1 MKYDLIVVGGG
12 PGGLMAAKQAAE
24 DGLKVVLVERKKNII
39 EVNRSCGEVF
49 YIRKLSASKAGM
61 HGDGYIEPVS
71 LEVQDYTT
79 KFHFPGP
86 GFSLD
91 FTGAVK
97 PYINWIEVSPNKT
110 VVYRRKNYIWG
121 YYYDKEAFLKTLLEG
136 AKKAG
141 AEILSATI
149 GMAAENTRDGV
160 KVQVRGRG
168 EEQTLEAKKAI
179 AADGTNS
186 LIVDSV
192 GLNKKRKI
200 LGPPMGMVEYELE
213 GMEIDLPSCSW
224 IQLCVPSIN
233 RLMTIFV
240 GQRAGDR
247 TFIATGL
254 EKTLQQLMKYPTF
267 EPWFRN
273 AQVVKRTAVTAG
285 GDGIRTPV
293 KEPVEGNVFVVG
305 DAGSPVETWIQGAV
319 ASAYMAVKAIEK
331 ELNGLK
337 GYQEYIDW
345 WQQAFYF
352 HKPEYWRMVFGMFA
366 LANSWQTD
374 DDVDYLYSLIQD
386 KIGVPQIMIEQD
398 LEQIKEGRPELYER
412 LKKGFEQAEKMADM
426 AAGG

>member
-24 DGLKVVLVERKKNII
+24 DGLKVVLFERKKNITEI
-39 EVNRSCGEVF
+39 TRSCGELF

-71 LEVQDYTT
+71 LEVQDYST

-121 YYYDKEAFLKTLLEG
+121 FYYDKEAFLETLLES

-141 AEILSATI
+141 AEIMSGTI
-149 GMAAENTRDGV
+149 GMAAENTEDGV
-160 KVQVRGRG
+160 KVQVRGQSG
-168 EEQTLEAKKAI
+168 EQTLEARKAI
-179 AADGTNS
+179 AADGTGS
-186 LIVDSV
+186 LIVESV

-213 GMEIDLPSCSW
+213 GMEIDLPLSSW

-247 TFIATGL
+247 MFIATGL
-254 EKTLQQLMKYPTF
+254 EDTLKQLMKYPTF

-305 DAGSPVETWIQGAV
+305 DAGSPIETWIQGAV

-331 ELNGLK
+331 ELNGQK
-337 GYQEYIDW
+337 GNQDYIDW

-352 HKPEYWRMVFGMFA
+352 MKPEYWQMVFQMFA

-374 DDVDYLYSLIQD
+374 DDVDFLYNLIKD
-386 KIGVPQIMIEQD
+386 KVGVPQIMIAQNMEMV
-398 LEQIKEGRPELYER
+398 KEGRPELYKR
-412 LKKGFEQAEKMADM
+412 LKDGYAQAEQMASS
-426 AAGG
+426 AIEG

>member
-24 DGLKVVLVERKKNII
+24 DGLKVVLLERKKNIT

-49 YIRKLSASKAGM
+49 YLRKLSASKAGM
-61 HGDGYIEPVS
+61 HGDGYIEPVGV
-71 LEVQDYTT
+71 EIQDYKA
-79 KFHFPGP
+79 KFLFPEP

-91 FTGAVK
+91 FTGALK
-97 PYINWIEVSPNKT
+97 PYCNWIEVSPNKT

-121 YYYDKEAFLKTLLEG
+121 FYYDKEAFLEALLE
-136 AKKAG
+136 AAQKAG
-141 AEILSATI
+141 VEILPGTI
-149 GMAAENTRDGV
+149 GMAAENTKDGV
-160 KVQVRGRG
+160 KVQVRGQSG
-168 EEQTLEAKKAI
+168 EQTLEARKAI
-179 AADGTNS
+179 AADGTGS
-186 LIVDSV
+186 LIVESV

-200 LGPPMGMVEYELE
+200 LAPPMGMVEYELE

-233 RLMTIFV
+233 RLMTIFI

-247 TFIATGL
+247 MFMATGA
-254 EKTLQQLMKYPTF
+254 EDTLKQLMKYPTF

-273 AQVVKRTAVTAG
+273 AQIVKRTAVTAG

-305 DAGSPVETWIQGAV
+305 DAGSPIETWIQGAV

-331 ELNGLK
+331 ELNGQK
-337 GYQEYIDW
+337 GAQDYIDW

-352 HKPEYWRMVFGMFA
+352 MKPEYWQMVFQMFA

-374 DDVDYLYSLIQD
+374 DDVDFLYSLIKD
-386 KIGVPQIMIEQD
+386 KVGVPQIMIAQNMEMV
-398 LEQIKEGRPELYER
+398 KEGRPELYER
-412 LKKGFEQAEKMADM
+412 LKEGYKQAEQW
-426 AAGG
+426 AATVIEG